1 MIRVMLYDPRSEA
14 LTSGGEELLAA
25 WHGDANTRMG
35 VDLAGNS
42 AERDREILVTHLDLH
57 PLAVQDALR
66 DRHPPKIEAFDRYT
80 FVLLKGLHAVSE
92 STEFRTIQLA
102 FFVGERFLVTRHS
115 DDSPSVD
122 QVWRQVQSDP
132 SLLGGGA
139 DLVALRVMRTVV
151 KRYVAIVLHLEP
163 RLDQMED
170 EMVQRPNDALLAEL
184 LGYKSDLKKLRRVFA
199 YHQQIFAALRLERF
213 PGVSEDRQH
222 ELNDLF
228 EHQER
233 AGSLT
238 QLYYEL
244 ASDLIDG
251 YISLAAHHLNS
262 IMKTLTIVASIFIPL
277 TFIAGIY
284 GMNFENMPE
293 LKAPEGYFLVLV
305 VMALIATVL
314 IVFFRRRRW
323 L

>member
-1 MIRVMLYDPRSEA
+1 MRCL
-14 LTSGGEELLAA
+14 
-25 WHGDANTRMG
+25 
-35 VDLAGNS
+35 
-42 AERDREILVTHLDLH
+42 
-57 PLAVQDALR
+57 
-66 DRHPPKIEAFDRYT
+66 
-80 FVLLKGLHAVSE
+80 
-92 STEFRTIQLA
+92 
-102 FFVGERFLVTRHS
+102 
-115 DDSPSVD
+115 PSY
-122 QVWRQVQSDP
+122 W
-132 SLLGGGA
+132 
-139 DLVALRVMRTVV
+139 
-151 KRYVAIVLHLEP
+151 
-163 RLDQMED
+163 
-170 EMVQRPNDALLAEL
+170 
-184 LGYKSDLKKLRRVFA
+184 GYKSDLKKLRRVFV

-213 PGVSEDRQH
+213 PGLSEDHQH

-238 QLYYEL
+238 QLYYGL

-314 IVFFRRRRW
+314 IVLFRRRRW